1 LCESVPLTRIS
12 SALDFLTTSRFT
24 DPVKTVGCLPSADN
38 DAPVTPTDTKV
49 STDTIVQL
57 FRLRA
62 SGLIASVQ
70 RIGSIED
77 RDNFA
82 KENSLIFEK
91 QLYTAKVHAAGR
103 ETILRALCGWY

>member
-1 LCESVPLTRIS
+1 M
-12 SALDFLTTSRFT
+12 
-24 DPVKTVGCLPSADN
+24 KTVGCLPSADN